1 MSKKYTMWLQLEGKE
16 THTQPARQ
24 AGMLPLTKPG
34 APVHPSQGDA
44 LEMAFEF
51 SKAPSSCVSKQH
63 PNVCSGAAGAG
74 EREFAP
80 CNVQI

>member
-1 MSKKYTMWLQLEGKE
+1 MSKKNTMWLQLEGKE
-16 THTQPARQ
+16 IPTNPQQ
-24 AGMLPLTKPG
+24 AGVLPPTKPA
-34 APVHPSQGDA
+34 APVHPSQGDTFK
-44 LEMAFEF
+44 MAFEF

-63 PNVCSGAAGAG
+63 LNVCSGAAGAG